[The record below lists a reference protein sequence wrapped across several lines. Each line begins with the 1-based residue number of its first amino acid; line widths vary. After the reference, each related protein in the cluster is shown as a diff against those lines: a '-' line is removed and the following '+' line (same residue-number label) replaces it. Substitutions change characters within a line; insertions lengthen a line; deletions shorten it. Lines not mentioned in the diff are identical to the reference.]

1 MTKFNRLARRAA
13 LLGSLALVAVA
24 ATAVPLKPAAADSWN
39 YNNHGRGAYGHNW
52 HGGGYYRAPVYFA
65 ARPVYFAARPVYYPP
80 APVFY
85 APPPVYYPPAP
96 VYGPPGIS
104 LNFVIPLHFR

>member
-1 MTKFNRLARRAA
+1 MTKFDRLARRAA

-65 ARPVYFAARPVYYPP
+65 ARAVYYPP
-80 APVFY
+80 A
-85 APPPVYYPPAP
+85 YYPPAP